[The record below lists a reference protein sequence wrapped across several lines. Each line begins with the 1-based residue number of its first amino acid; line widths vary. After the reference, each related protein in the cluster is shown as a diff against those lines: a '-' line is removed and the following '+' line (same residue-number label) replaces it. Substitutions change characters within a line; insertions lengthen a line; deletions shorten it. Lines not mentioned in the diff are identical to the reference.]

1 MLNSLPALASSPRRL
16 VARRQ
21 ARQRLYLLLGIAL
34 TTGLCALT
42 GRAGAAPLVISTTS
56 LPSGK
61 VGTAYSATLAATGGT
76 KPSTWSLTS
85 GKLPTGLSLSPSA
98 GAITGTPSATATN
111 LALTFKV
118 TDSSKPVQTKSVNL
132 ALTIAAP
139 ALAVT
144 TTSLPSGKV
153 GTAYSATLA
162 ATGGTKPFAWSL
174 TSGKLPSGL
183 ALNPTTGAITGTPS
197 APATNLA
204 LTFKVTDSGSPVQ
217 TKSVNLT
224 LTIAPLPLAITTT
237 SLPGGTVGTAYSA
250 TLAATGG
257 TTPFTWSLTSGT
269 LPTGLSLNAA
279 TGAITGTPSVPATN
293 LALTFKVADSGS
305 PVQTKPV
312 NLTLTIAPLPLAI
325 TTTSLLSGKVGTA
338 YSATLAAT
346 GGTKPFAW
354 SLTSGKLPSGL
365 ALNPSSGAITGTP
378 SAPATNLALT
388 FKVTDSG
395 SPVQTKS
402 VNLALTIAPLPLA
415 ITTTSLPN
423 ADVGTAYS
431 ATLAAT
437 GGTTPFTW
445 SLASGTLPT
454 GLSLNAA
461 TGAITGTPS
470 DPATNLA
477 LTFKVTDSG
486 SPVQTKSV
494 NLTLTVVTLPL
505 AISTTS
511 LPSGKVGTVY
521 SASLAATGGT
531 PPFTWAVTAGGL
543 PTGLALSPS
552 TGAVTGTPSAPANK
566 SAITFKVT
574 DSGSPVQT
582 KSVNLALTIAPLPL
596 AITTTSLPSGRVAA
610 AYSATLVATG
620 GTTPFTWSITSGTLP
635 AGLSLN
641 PATGAITGTPS
652 AAAANLALTF
662 KVADAGDPVQSQS
675 VSLPLTIAPPPLV
688 IQTTSLPFATFGIPY
703 SATLAA
709 TGGTQP
715 FLWEIFSGALP
726 AGLSLNSSTGLISGT
741 PSAQAAN
748 PALTFE
754 VEDSGS
760 PAQTK
765 SVNLALAAGPLLVLP
780 ARAGLAMN
788 QILPVSAI
796 INDSAGVTW
805 SASGSGCSGAAC
817 GVFSSSTSLSGVSV
831 TYTAPSTPG
840 VYTITATG
848 VTNTAATFSS
858 TIGVTDLAGV
868 TTYHNDQYRDG
879 ANTQEY
885 ALTPSN
891 VTAATFGKLASCP
904 VDGAVYAQPLWVP
917 NLTINSARHNVVI
930 VATQADSLFA
940 FDADTN
946 GACTPLW
953 HASMLDAA
961 HGATHGETSVVSFGP
976 NHQVGGGGGDITPEV
991 GVTSTPVIDLATST
1005 IYALAKSVVSSD
1017 LKFFQRLHAI
1027 DLLTGNEKFSGPAT
1041 IAATFPGTGDGGATI
1056 TFNPQTQ
1063 AQRPGLTLANG
1074 VVYIAWASHE
1084 DHGDFHGWIMGYGAA
1099 DLAQKSV
1106 LNLTPNS
1113 NEGGIW
1119 MSGGAP
1125 AVDANNNIYFITAN
1139 GGFDAT
1145 SASPPNNDYGDS
1157 FMELTTNLT
1166 VSQYFT
1172 PSDELND
1179 DDRDMDF
1186 GSGGPVLIDLPPNG
1200 KNPTHLAAGGG
1211 KDGTLYL
1218 LNRDAMGGFGTPNAW
1233 QGFTVNG
1240 GIFSTGAYWNS
1251 NFYISDAAGVAMYKM
1266 NPATAMLTQSV
1277 ASATPHDISSGQPT
1291 PSISSTPANT
1301 NGILWAL
1308 DNVSFCTGGSHSCGP
1323 AVLHA
1328 YDATNLVHPLWNSSQ
1343 GSANAAGLAVKFTV
1357 PTVANGRVF
1366 IGTRGNN
1373 IGGND
1378 ASTST
1383 PGELDIYGLLPD

>member
-1 MLNSLPALASSPRRL
+1 MR
-16 VARRQ
+16 
-21 ARQRLYLLLGIAL
+21 RLYLPLAVAL
-34 TTGLCALT
+34 TLAFCALT
-42 GRAGAAPLVISTTS
+42 GRAAATPLAITTTS
-56 LPSGK
+56 LPSAT
-61 VGTAYSATLAATGGT
+61 VGTPYSATLAATGGT
-76 KPSTWSLTS
+76 KPFTWSLTS
-85 GKLPTGLSLSPSA
+85 GKLPTGLSLSPST
-98 GAITGTPSATATN
+98 GAVTGTPLAPANN

-139 ALAVT
+139 PLVIT

-162 ATGGTKPFAWSL
+162 AAGGTKPFTWSL
-174 TSGKLPSGL
+174 TTGKLPTGL
-183 ALNPTTGAITGTPS
+183 SLNPSTGAVTGTPS
-197 APATNLA
+197 APANNLA
-204 LTFKVTDSGSPVQ
+204 LTFKVTDSGGPVQ
-217 TKSVNLT
+217 TKSVNLA
-224 LTIAPLPLAITTT
+224 LTIAAPPLAITTT
-237 SLPGGTVGTAYSA
+237 SLP
-250 TLAATGG
+250 
-257 TTPFTWSLTSGT
+257 
-269 LPTGLSLNAA
+269 
-279 TGAITGTPSVPATN
+279 
-293 LALTFKVADSGS
+293 
-305 PVQTKPV
+305 
-312 NLTLTIAPLPLAI
+312 
-325 TTTSLLSGKVGTA
+325 SGKVGIA

-346 GGTKPFAW
+346 GGTKPFTW
-354 SLTSGKLPSGL
+354 SLTSGKLPTGV
-365 ALNPSSGAITGTP
+365 ALNPSTGAITGTP

-415 ITTTSLPN
+415 ITTTSLPGGT
-423 ADVGTAYS
+423 VGTAYS
-431 ATLAAT
+431 ATLVAT
-437 GGTTPFTW
+437 GGATPFTW
-445 SLASGTLPT
+445 SLTSGSLPAS
-454 GLSLNAA
+454 LSLNPA
-461 TGAITGTPS
+461 TGSITGTPS
-470 DPATNLA
+470 APANSLA

-494 NLTLTVVTLPL
+494 NLNLTVVTLPL
-505 AISTTS
+505 AITTTS
-511 LPSGKVGTVY
+511 LPSGQVGAVY
-521 SASLAATGGT
+521 SASLAAAGGT
-531 PPFTWAVTAGGL
+531 PPFIWAITSGSL

-574 DSGSPVQT
+574 DSGSPLQT

-596 AITTTSLPSGRVAA
+596 AITTTSLPAGTAGK

-620 GTTPFTWSITSGTLP
+620 GTTPFTWSLTSGTLP

-652 AAAANLALTF
+652 AAAAKLALTF
-662 KVADAGDPVQSQS
+662 KVADAGVPAQTQS
-675 VSLPLTIAPPPLV
+675 VIITLTIAPAPVV

-709 TGGTQP
+709 SGGTPP
-715 FLWEIFSGALP
+715 FSWEVASGALP

-741 PSAQAAN
+741 PSAQAAT

-754 VEDSGS
+754 VEDSSS
-760 PAQTK
+760 PVQTQ
-765 SVNLALAAGPLLVLP
+765 SVKLTLSAGPLLVLP
-780 ARAGLAMN
+780 VRAGLALN
-788 QILPVSAI
+788 QTLPVSAV
-796 INDSAGVTW
+796 INDTAGVTW

-817 GVFSSSTSLSGVSV
+817 GGFSSTTSLSGVSV
-831 TYTAPSTPG
+831 TYMAPSTPG

-858 TIGVTDLAGV
+858 TVGVTDLAGV
-868 TTYHNDQYRDG
+868 TTYHNNQFRDG

-891 VTAATFGKLASCP
+891 VTSATFGKLASCP

-930 VATQADSLFA
+930 VATQADGLFA

-961 HGATHGETSVVSFGP
+961 HGATPGESTVVSYGP
-976 NHQVGGGGGDITPEV
+976 KHQVGCGGGDITPEV
-991 GVTSTPVIDLATST
+991 GITSTPVIDLTTNT
-1005 IYALAKSVVSSD
+1005 IYVLAKSVVSSD

-1027 DLLTGNEKFSGPAT
+1027 DLLTGNEKFSGPVA
-1041 IAATFPGTGDGGATI
+1041 IAATYPGTGDGGATI

-1084 DHGDFHGWIMGYGAA
+1084 DCGDFHGWIMGYGAA

-1157 FMELTTNLT
+1157 FMQLAGNLT

-1172 PSDELND
+1172 PSDELVD
-1179 DDRDMDF
+1179 EDRDQDF
-1186 GSGGPVLIDLPPNG
+1186 GSGGPLLIDLPPNG

-1218 LNRDAMGGFGTPNAW
+1218 LNRDAMGGSGTSNAW
-1233 QGFTVNG
+1233 QSFKVNG
-1240 GIFSTGAYWNS
+1240 GIFSTGVFWNS
-1251 NFYISDAAGVAMYKM
+1251 NFYISDSAGVAMYKM
-1266 NPATAMLTQSV
+1266 NTATAMLNTSV
-1277 ASATPHDISSGQPT
+1277 ASSTPHDIASGQPT

-1323 AVLHA
+1323 TVLHA
-1328 YDATNLVHPLWNSSQ
+1328 YDATNLAHPLWNSSQ
-1343 GSANAAGLAVKFTV
+1343 GSANTAGLAVKFTV

-1366 IGTRGNN
+1366 VGTRGNN
-1373 IGGND
+1373 IGGNHT
-1378 ASTST
+1378 STST